1 MWCRSGSGRVARA
14 RWALAV
20 GGAVLF
26 MSPHVIRAQVPYG
39 SGVPQAESAPI
50 AGGNLESGLRGLG
63 PSRVMPTLMVSQRYD
78 SNVLM
83 FQGFGGQTSD
93 FVTDVFPGA
102 QVIHSNDYLD
112 GTLTAQAIASF
123 YVNNPGLNYVGGQG
137 SFNTVLDKMSERII
151 RGLGLRLNGMVLYYP
166 EQPSFIASQSLQS
179 DFIRGIQARRNNA
192 ISNSTTVQSSY
203 AVSPLTRVNTS
214 YSFQTMRFLGQ
225 TDYGEGRAPLPLFD
239 MTTHGAT
246 GEMTYLVFPN
256 HTIGAAYAF
265 RQIVFGSSVGDGL
278 VGRAFGGHSFA
289 VHGFNA
295 TWSGAFGREWRAD
308 FSPGISF
315 ASQVPDRILWTIN
328 AGLRWT
334 RQQTSAS
341 VSFSRGLYPSFF
353 GETGLLAS
361 NVVNGSVSYR
371 LSQKWEIAVGAN
383 YAMNTR
389 SGTGIGTTPLR
400 FESIN
405 VNGSL
410 RYLLYQGI
418 SVALTGSHGDFT
430 IEQSGT
436 TFKYDRQV
444 GMLTLT
450 AEWN

>member
-1 MWCRSGSGRVARA
+1 MWMHSVV
-14 RWALAV
+14 WALLV
-20 GGAVLF
+20 GVVFF
-26 MSPHVIRAQVPYG
+26 MSPNVIRAQVPYG
-39 SGVPQAESAPI
+39 PGGVPQPQAPSAVI
-50 AGGNLESGLRGLG
+50 GNLGTAVEDLG
-63 PSRVMPTLMVSQRYD
+63 PFRIIPTLMVSERYD
-78 SNVLM
+78 SNIFAFRGV
-83 FQGFGGQTSD
+83 GGQKSD

-102 QVIHSNDYLD
+102 RVTHSNDYIN
-112 GTLTAQAIASF
+112 GTLTGQAIASF

-151 RGLGLRLNGMVLYYP
+151 RGLGLRLSGTVLYYP
-166 EQPSFIASQSLQS
+166 EQPSFVAAQSPQS

-192 ISNSTTVQSSY
+192 ISNSTSVQSSY
-203 AVSPLTRVNTS
+203 AVSPLVQINTS

-225 TDYGEGRAPLPLFD
+225 TNYGDGVAPFPLFN

-246 GEMTYLVFPN
+246 AGTGYLLSPD
-256 HTIGAAYAF
+256 HTVGVSYAF
-265 RQIVFGSSVGDGL
+265 RQMMFGSSTSDGL
-278 VGRAFGGHSFA
+278 VGEPFTRRSFA

-295 TWSGAFGREWRAD
+295 TWNGAFGREWRAD
-308 FSPGISF
+308 ISPGISF

-328 AGLRWT
+328 AGLHWT

-371 LSQKWEIAVGAN
+371 LSQKWEITVGAN

-405 VNGSL
+405 VNGAL
-410 RYLLYQGI
+410 RYSLYRGI
-418 SVALTGSHGDFT
+418 TAALTGSHGDFT
-430 IEQSGT
+430 IEQAGT